1 MFVTQ
6 ANSMGEARTE
16 MSICVGLLAQKS
28 TPWETAILFD
38 SKGNVFIE
46 VRSDQLHTWKGFFLF
61 LPPCRMSFSL
71 YYFHSCTY
79 LIPTDASGTSKLATI

>member
-6 ANSMGEARTE
+6 AKSMGEARTE

-38 SKGNVFIE
+38 SKGNVFYSVTSYILGK
-46 VRSDQLHTWKGFFLF
+46 VFFF
-61 LPPCRMSFSL
+61 FFP
-71 YYFHSCTY
+71 H
-79 LIPTDASGTSKLATI
+79 AE